1 MSPRRAGKLR
11 DRALVLRRH
20 PYSESS
26 LVVWVLTRQE
36 GLVHLLARG
45 AYRPRSRYFAVLDL
59 FDELE
64 LEWRPARGGGDLGQ
78 LVEGRLLQRRRGPTR
93 DLRSFR
99 AATTAL
105 ELAAIGSRPGQPE
118 PRLFDL
124 LSGALDALDRGEA
137 DPEAILVE
145 FELGF
150 LREHGLAPALARCA
164 SCDAEAPAEGAP
176 PRVVFSAAAGG
187 RLCRPCAAEQRA
199 AGGRVGTLPL
209 DVIEAAARM
218 LDDEPV
224 ELSPD
229 GLERLHD
236 FVERFLGHHLGVQ
249 PRSQRRFLAA
259 PNRNAP
265 RPAPTR

>member
-26 LVVWVLTRQE
+26 LVVWVLTRRE

-118 PRLFDL
+118 PQLFDL
-124 LSGALDALDRGEA
+124 LSGALDAAIMDGPDALDFVAEYPGRLAVIEQALASERYSIGVRPDDVELLEQVDGLLDELEA
-137 DPEAILVE
+137 EGWLAGRALE
-145 FELGF
+145 F
-150 LREHGLAPALARCA
+150 GLDPALVAR
-164 SCDAEAPAEGAP
+164 P
-176 PRVVFSAAAGG
+176 
-187 RLCRPCAAEQRA
+187 Q
-199 AGGRVGTLPL
+199 
-209 DVIEAAARM
+209 
-218 LDDEPV
+218 DE
-224 ELSPD
+224 
-229 GLERLHD
+229 
-236 FVERFLGHHLGVQ
+236 
-249 PRSQRRFLAA
+249 
-259 PNRNAP
+259 
-265 RPAPTR
+265 